1 MRVEAIALT
10 SSRSPLTINGDSEE
24 LPELQWLTRHRAP
37 QPQATS
43 LQQNSIDRWV
53 PMNTFPE
60 VPAPSLAFP
69 LFTAFSH

>member
-1 MRVEAIALT
+1 MRLEAIALT

-24 LPELQWLTRHRAP
+24 LPEQQWLTRRCAP
-37 QPQATS
+37 YAQATC
-43 LQQNSIDRWV
+43 LQQNDHRVLI
-53 PMNTFPE
+53 NNFPE